1 MNTRLL
7 AHFLLCAGVA
17 FAQEGSRPLTEAEKA
32 MIEPFQKE
40 ARANFVTACMN
51 VTREAAR
58 KKLTIY
64 AITRPKMRTTK
75 LGDYEVEILFH
86 PELAKEH
93 KEVSGA
99 YYAHHNNLMLT
110 FAAAEF
116 AAGKKE
122 FGIGLVEI
130 LVSAQPE
137 MWWSMPNHPTTWVK
151 DILKGL
157 KKHDE
162 SVRKFLEEGADD
174 WQYRMKTYGP

>member
-1 MNTRLL
+1 
-7 AHFLLCAGVA
+7 
-17 FAQEGSRPLTEAEKA
+17 

-64 AITRPKMRTTK
+64 ATTRPKMQTTK
-75 LGDYEVEILFH
+75 LGDYEVETLFH
-86 PELAKEH
+86 SELAKEH

-122 FGIGLVEI
+122 FGIGLVEM
-130 LVSAQPE
+130 LVNAQPD
-137 MWWSMPNHPTTWVK
+137 MWWSSPEHPSIWVK
-151 DILKGL
+151 DILAGL
-157 KKHDE
+157 KKNAQ
-162 SVRKFLEEGADD
+162 SVRKFLQEESED
-174 WQYRMKTYGP
+174 WKYRVKTYGP